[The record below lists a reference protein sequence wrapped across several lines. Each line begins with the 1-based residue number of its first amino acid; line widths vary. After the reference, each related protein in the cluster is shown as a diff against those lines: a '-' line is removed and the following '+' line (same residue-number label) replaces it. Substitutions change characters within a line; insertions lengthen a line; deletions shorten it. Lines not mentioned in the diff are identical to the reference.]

1 MPIPPERERE
11 EGPLSEDEAREAF
24 DRLQRITSGL
34 LRVPKAELEA
44 RLAEKRIKSRR
55 RTQSASD

>member
-1 MPIPPERERE
+1 MESPPEAEERS
-11 EGPLSEDEAREAF
+11 PLSEEEAEETF
-24 DRLQRITSGL
+24 SRLQQITSGL

-55 RTQSASD
+55 RTKSD

>member
-1 MPIPPERERE
+1 MATSDLE
-11 EGPLSEDEAREAF
+11 EAPDILTEDEAAETF
-24 DRLQRITSGL
+24 SRLRTITSGL

-55 RTQSASD
+55 RNRSEP

>member
-1 MPIPPERERE
+1 MATSDLE
-11 EGPLSEDEAREAF
+11 EAPDILTEEEAEETFSRF
-24 DRLQRITSGL
+24 RTITSGL

-55 RTQSASD
+55 RVKPSP

>member
-1 MPIPPERERE
+1 MKPPPEPEERP
-11 EGPLSEDEAREAF
+11 PLSEEEAEETF
-24 DRLQRITSGL
+24 SRLRQITSGL

-55 RTQSASD
+55 RTKTT

>member
-1 MPIPPERERE
+1 MAVPPEKERE
-11 EGPLSEDEAREAF
+11 PLSKEEAVETF
-24 DRLQRITSGL
+24 ERLRTITSGL

-55 RTQSASD
+55 RTKT

>member
-1 MPIPPERERE
+1 MAVPPERERE
-11 EGPLSEDEAREAF
+11 REPLSKEEAVETFERM
-24 DRLQRITSGL
+24 RTITSGL

-55 RTQSASD
+55 RKKVSS

>member
-1 MPIPPERERE
+1 MAPDVE
-11 EGPLSEDEAREAF
+11 EKEARDTLTEEEAEETF
-24 DRLQRITSGL
+24 SRLRQITSGL

-55 RTQSASD
+55 RIK